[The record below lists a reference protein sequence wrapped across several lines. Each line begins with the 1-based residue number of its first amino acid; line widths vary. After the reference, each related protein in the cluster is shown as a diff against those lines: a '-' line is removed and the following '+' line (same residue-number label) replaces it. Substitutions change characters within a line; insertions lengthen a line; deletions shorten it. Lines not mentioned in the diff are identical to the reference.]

1 MSLRAETLTI
11 SRKAVLAGR
20 MISGV
25 LAVLLF
31 LDSVAKLLR
40 AAAVVEG
47 TVRLGYPVQTIIPIG
62 LALLVSIAFYAIP
75 RTSMLGAIL
84 LTGYLGGATATQARV
99 LDAWL
104 LLPIFLGMLAWFGLY
119 LRDPRLRSMIPLR
132 VQGIDSEL

>member
-104 LLPIFLGMLAWFGLY
+104 LLPIFL
-119 LRDPRLRSMIPLR
+119 
-132 VQGIDSEL
+132 